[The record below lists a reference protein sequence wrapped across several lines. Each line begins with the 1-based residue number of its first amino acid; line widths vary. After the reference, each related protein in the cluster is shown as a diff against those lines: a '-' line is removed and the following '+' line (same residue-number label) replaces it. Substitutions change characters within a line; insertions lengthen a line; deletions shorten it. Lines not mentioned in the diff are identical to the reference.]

1 MTAKYH
7 KARRGLILVW
17 VTGRGVGFGR
27 PDFAT
32 HTLRRVL
39 NLVGREGRVPKSVIR
54 TWVDLAPYVLLSWPV
69 APT

>member
-7 KARRGLILVW
+7 KARRGLVLVW

-39 NLVGREGRVPKSVIR
+39 NLVLKQAYTEDIIGAVF
-54 TWVDLAPYVLLSWPV
+54 
-69 APT
+69 